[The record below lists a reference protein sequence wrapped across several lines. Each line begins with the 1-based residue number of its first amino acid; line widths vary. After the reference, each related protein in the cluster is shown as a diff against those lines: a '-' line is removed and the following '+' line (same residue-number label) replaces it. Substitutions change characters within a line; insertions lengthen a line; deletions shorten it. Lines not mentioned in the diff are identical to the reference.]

1 MTSSRTESIRAGRP
15 WLRLLSGDA
24 ENESEAVVALFRAL
38 LAALVLI
45 SPAAVGAMPAGGSR
59 FYWVAGSAAVYSL
72 VVGLMLSRRVQ
83 WKARRPLEL
92 GLDIAYLTLLIHYT
106 GGLRGGGGLFGLY
119 YLTVI
124 VGSMWFGVVGSIGA
138 AALATLCYVLVL
150 VYAGP
155 SNPWERFHQL
165 QRLMMPHAVLLFL
178 AAVLTAYLA
187 EAWRH
192 ERRQVGEHRAVL
204 DQFKKQ
210 MDMAQEL
217 QTLILPPALP
227 NAPGVEVGVRTR
239 QADLGVGGDYYDAV
253 VFADGA
259 VGICIADV
267 SGHGVTGQLRLPLV
281 KYAFRVCA
289 QHYRQPEVVIPNLN
303 QLLCRE
309 LPPDMNVGMV
319 YAVIEPQRNRI
330 KMCRA
335 GLWPPLLLVAS
346 NAETRELW
354 QPAGV
359 VLGVEPD
366 LKYDVARIPFLPDD
380 YLVFYTDGAVEA
392 QNLRGKQLDIDGLVT
407 MLGQATPES
416 AQDLA
421 NWLFGELADYERGA
435 KRDDL
440 TLVVV
445 RRTAL

>member
-1 MTSSRTESIRAGRP
+1 
-15 WLRLLSGDA
+15 
-24 ENESEAVVALFRAL
+24 
-38 LAALVLI
+38 
-45 SPAAVGAMPAGGSR
+45 
-59 FYWVAGSAAVYSL
+59 
-72 VVGLMLSRRVQ
+72 
-83 WKARRPLEL
+83 
-92 GLDIAYLTLLIHYT
+92 
-106 GGLRGGGGLFGLY
+106 
-119 YLTVI
+119 
-124 VGSMWFGVVGSIGA
+124 
-138 AALATLCYVLVL
+138 
-150 VYAGP
+150 
-155 SNPWERFHQL
+155 
-165 QRLMMPHAVLLFL
+165 
-178 AAVLTAYLA
+178 
-187 EAWRH
+187 
-192 ERRQVGEHRAVL
+192 
-204 DQFKKQ
+204 
-210 MDMAQEL
+210 
-217 QTLILPPALP
+217 
-227 NAPGVEVGVRTR
+227 VEVGVRTR